1 MNVIPRRW
9 LWEGSW
15 ESRNLLCRRTE
26 PTPQLK
32 DHESMP
38 NLMLSL
44 GYHDFKTEVYNFLYE
59 LRLGGDPSIE
69 KGRLSIVWVVG
80 PLCLTYNQ
88 GIGALQMRKTEKR
101 FTTEYFEDGH
111 ALQKRASGGWSGLE

>member
-1 MNVIPRRW
+1 MQLPLQPIPSFTTLTRLKKMNVIPRRW

-59 LRLGGDPSIE
+59 LRLGGD
-69 KGRLSIVWVVG
+69 LSI
-80 PLCLTYNQ
+80 
-88 GIGALQMRKTEKR
+88 
-101 FTTEYFEDGH
+101 
-111 ALQKRASGGWSGLE
+111 